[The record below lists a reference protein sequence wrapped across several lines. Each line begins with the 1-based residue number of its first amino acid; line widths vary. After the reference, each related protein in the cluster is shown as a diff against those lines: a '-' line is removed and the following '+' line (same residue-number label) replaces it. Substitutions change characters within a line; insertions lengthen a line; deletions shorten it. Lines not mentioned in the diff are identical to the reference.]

1 MFLDFIRRKIIQR
14 SVCFNQ
20 MEFENKIKSL
30 PIWKNL
36 ENIEPLEGG
45 ITNLNFLVSD
55 SGSKSVVRLGSDI
68 PEHLVYRSNEII
80 VSEAAYQIGVSP
92 KLIYNEP
99 GVLVLEFIES
109 KTLEPKT
116 VRENLNKIVP
126 IIRKIH
132 DEIPNKLSGQPQIFW
147 VFYVIK
153 YYSNYLLNNNSS
165 HISLIPSLLKKA
177 EKLEKLSS
185 PREIVFG
192 HNDLLAANFLDDGS
206 KIWVVDWEYGGF
218 NDPLFDI
225 GGLSSNNDLDENL
238 ENEVLEMYFKEKP
251 SKDLIIKYN
260 AMKTASLLRE
270 TMWSMVSEITSKI
283 EFNYAEYTSDNLKKF
298 EESFDKL

>member
-1 MFLDFIRRKIIQR
+1 
-14 SVCFNQ
+14 

-260 AMKTASLLRE
+260 TMKTASLLRE

>member
-1 MFLDFIRRKIIQR
+1 
-14 SVCFNQ
+14 

-283 EFNYAEYTSDNLKKF
+283 KFNYAEYTSDNLKKF

>member
-1 MFLDFIRRKIIQR
+1 
-14 SVCFNQ
+14 

-36 ENIEPLEGG
+36 KNIEPLEGG

>member
-1 MFLDFIRRKIIQR
+1 
-14 SVCFNQ
+14 

-251 SKDLIIKYN
+251 SKDLIFKYN

>member
-1 MFLDFIRRKIIQR
+1 
-14 SVCFNQ
+14 

-45 ITNLNFLVSD
+45 FTNLNFLVSD

-153 YYSNYLLNNNSS
+153 YYSNYLFNNNSS
-165 HISLIPSLLKKA
+165 HISFIPSLLKKA

>member
-1 MFLDFIRRKIIQR
+1 
-14 SVCFNQ
+14 

-238 ENEVLEMYFKEKP
+238 ESEVLEMYFEEKP
-251 SKDLIIKYN
+251 SRDLIIKYN

>member
-1 MFLDFIRRKIIQR
+1 
-14 SVCFNQ
+14 

-68 PEHLVYRSNEII
+68 PEHLVYRSNEIV

>member
-1 MFLDFIRRKIIQR
+1 
-14 SVCFNQ
+14 
-20 MEFENKIKSL
+20 MEFEKKIKSL

>member
-1 MFLDFIRRKIIQR
+1 
-14 SVCFNQ
+14 

-80 VSEAAYQIGVSP
+80 VSEAAYEIGVSP

>member
-1 MFLDFIRRKIIQR
+1 
-14 SVCFNQ
+14 

-80 VSEAAYQIGVSP
+80 VSEAAYEIGVSP

-238 ENEVLEMYFKEKP
+238 ENEVIEMYFKEKP

-298 EESFDKL
+298 EESFDNL

>member
-1 MFLDFIRRKIIQR
+1 
-14 SVCFNQ
+14 

-132 DEIPNKLSGQPQIFW
+132 DEIPNKLSGQRQIFW

>member
-1 MFLDFIRRKIIQR
+1 
-14 SVCFNQ
+14 

-45 ITNLNFLVSD
+45 ITNLNFLISD

-165 HISLIPSLLKKA
+165 HISLITSLLKKA

>member
-1 MFLDFIRRKIIQR
+1 
-14 SVCFNQ
+14 

-45 ITNLNFLVSD
+45 ITNLNFLISD

-225 GGLSSNNDLDENL
+225 GGLSSNNDLNENQ

>member
-1 MFLDFIRRKIIQR
+1 
-14 SVCFNQ
+14 

-30 PIWKNL
+30 PIWKNI

-238 ENEVLEMYFKEKP
+238 ESEVLEMYFKEKP

>member
-1 MFLDFIRRKIIQR
+1 
-14 SVCFNQ
+14 

-116 VRENLNKIVP
+116 VRENLSKIVP

>member
-1 MFLDFIRRKIIQR
+1 
-14 SVCFNQ
+14 

-132 DEIPNKLSGQPQIFW
+132 YEIPNKLSGQPQIFW

-298 EESFDKL
+298 EESFDNL

>member
-1 MFLDFIRRKIIQR
+1 
-14 SVCFNQ
+14 
-20 MEFENKIKSL
+20 MEFEDKIKSL

-238 ENEVLEMYFKEKP
+238 ENEVLEMYLKEKP

>member
-1 MFLDFIRRKIIQR
+1 
-14 SVCFNQ
+14 

-36 ENIEPLEGG
+36 ENIEPLAGG

-153 YYSNYLLNNNSS
+153 YYSNYLLNNYSS

>member
-1 MFLDFIRRKIIQR
+1 
-14 SVCFNQ
+14 

-36 ENIEPLEGG
+36 EKIEPLEGG

>member
-1 MFLDFIRRKIIQR
+1 
-14 SVCFNQ
+14 

-126 IIRKIH
+126 IVRKIH

-165 HISLIPSLLKKA
+165 YISLIPSLLKKA

-283 EFNYAEYTSDNLKKF
+283 EFNYVEYTSDNLKKF

>member
-1 MFLDFIRRKIIQR
+1 
-14 SVCFNQ
+14 

-283 EFNYAEYTSDNLKKF
+283 GFNYAEYTSDNLKKF

>member
-1 MFLDFIRRKIIQR
+1 
-14 SVCFNQ
+14 

-238 ENEVLEMYFKEKP
+238 ENEVLEMYFKEKQ

>member
-1 MFLDFIRRKIIQR
+1 
-14 SVCFNQ
+14 

-30 PIWKNL
+30 PVWKNL

-116 VRENLNKIVP
+116 VRENLYKIVP

-153 YYSNYLLNNNSS
+153 YYSNFLLKNNSS

-238 ENEVLEMYFKEKP
+238 EKEVLQMYFKEKP

-283 EFNYAEYTSDNLKKF
+283 EFNYAEYTSDNHKKF

>member
-1 MFLDFIRRKIIQR
+1 
-14 SVCFNQ
+14 

-126 IIRKIH
+126 IVRKIH

-165 HISLIPSLLKKA
+165 HISLITSLLKKA

-298 EESFDKL
+298 EESFDNL

>member
-1 MFLDFIRRKIIQR
+1 
-14 SVCFNQ
+14 

-153 YYSNYLLNNNSS
+153 YYSNYLLNNKSS

>member
-1 MFLDFIRRKIIQR
+1 
-14 SVCFNQ
+14 

-45 ITNLNFLVSD
+45 ITNLNFLISD

-126 IIRKIH
+126 IVRKIH

-165 HISLIPSLLKKA
+165 YISLIPSLLKKA

>member
-1 MFLDFIRRKIIQR
+1 
-14 SVCFNQ
+14 
-20 MEFENKIKSL
+20 MEFENKIRSL

-132 DEIPNKLSGQPQIFW
+132 QEIPNKLSGQPQIFW